1 MAVHTAETDRAEQL
15 EKRAREVMARLPAA
29 HYGTRDVRR
38 DELAYLD
45 RILDDYL
52 AETAPLVMDR
62 AR

>member
-38 DELAYLD
+38 EELEFLD
-45 RILDDYL
+45 RLLDEHNE
-52 AETAPLVMDR
+52 AIASE
-62 AR
+62 